1 MTNTFVKSIAT
12 IATLVA
18 LAAVGNVPT
27 AQANHSADDPAARAT
42 TPATAAVAPNAATP
56 ATTKPHTVRYR
67 HHARHSGTAVRRADD
82 NSGPRKSRGADDN
95 RPRGNGADDAP
106 NHR

>member
-1 MTNTFVKSIAT
+1 MTNGFVKSLAT
-12 IATLVA
+12 IATLVT

-27 AQANHSADDPAARAT
+27 AQANHTADDPAAHAT
-42 TPATAAVAPNAATP
+42 TPAPAAVAPNAATP

-67 HHARHSGTAVRRADD
+67 HRARHSRTAVRRPDD
-82 NSGPRKSRGADDN
+82 NSRARQTGGADH
-95 RPRGNGADDAP
+95 RPRRTRADDAP